1 MPFLDRPLNQL
12 KEDLKKAIAL
22 DVEHISAYSLIVEE
36 HTQLYLAYMKDQI
49 KTNR

>member
-1 MPFLDRPLNQL
+1 MPFLDKHIEQL
-12 KEDLKKAIAL
+12 KEDLRQAIAL

-49 KTNR
+49 KINR